1 MGKKLGALGQQTEKC
16 YFHVIFNVIFD
27 DIFDVIFTL
36 FLTLLL
42 TLFSTLFYSNLIHVI
57 TSLQAK

>member
-16 YFHVIFNVIFD
+16 YFHVINVIFD